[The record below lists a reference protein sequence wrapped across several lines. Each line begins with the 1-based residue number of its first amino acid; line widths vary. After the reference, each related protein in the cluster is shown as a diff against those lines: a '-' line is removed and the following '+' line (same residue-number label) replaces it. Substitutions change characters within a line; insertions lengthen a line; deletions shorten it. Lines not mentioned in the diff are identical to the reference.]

1 MKISK
6 LKKNTILKNGTII
19 DPLKNFEKKGDIH
32 IQNGL
37 IKAVG
42 KISPHKSVNTIDC
55 KGLIITH
62 GFCDLHAHLESQAG
76 KIKKI

>member
-6 LKKNTILKNGTII
+6 LKKNTILKNATII

-42 KISPHKSVNTIDC
+42 KISSHKSVR
-55 KGLIITH
+55 
-62 GFCDLHAHLESQAG
+62 
-76 KIKKI
+76 